1 MIYKA
6 ILGKRYIIDDFI
18 DTVELRLDHETILPA
33 KVYKLDGD
41 TVIIDT
47 ELLFA
52 VGQPVSMGGYP
63 TGSNGNRN
71 FRLLEVSITN
81 TPVLEKAMIT
91 EIVYDSNDNL
101 LPKPTIT
108 SIIDGS
114 YLDKFELEIPIQ
126 TESSKLSDLIHY
138 LYKGE

>member
-6 ILGKRYIIDDFI
+6 VLGKRYIIDDFI

-63 TGSNGNRN
+63 TGSNSNRS

-81 TPVLEKAMIT
+81 TPILEKAMIT

>member
-6 ILGKRYIIDDFI
+6 VLGKRYIIDDFI

-63 TGSNGNRN
+63 TGSNGNRS

-91 EIVYDSNDNL
+91 EVVYDSNDIL

>member
-6 ILGKRYIIDDFI
+6 VLGKRYIIDDFI